1 MGRRFS
7 MVACYHSAMLIL
19 PAIDLLDGRP
29 VRLRQGDF
37 DRVTRFGDDAVVL
50 ARRWVDAGAT
60 WLHVVDLDG
69 ARSGQWRNLALIAEI
84 ASAVRVPV
92 QAGGGARE
100 MGDVEA
106 ALALGVARVV
116 VGTAAIESPSMFKS
130 WAARFGQ
137 RIAVSLDVRGE
148 TLAVRGWTAQSGG
161 GLLAVAQALRAAG
174 AVRFIHTN
182 VQHDG
187 TLDGVDLTGLQALAP
202 LCLPVIVA
210 GGIAGIADLE
220 ALRDAGAEGA
230 IIGRALLDGSLD
242 LWDALRVAGDP
253 RGSRSA
259 V

>member
-1 MGRRFS
+1 
-7 MVACYHSAMLIL
+7 MLIL

-37 DRVTRFGDDAVVL
+37 DRVTRFGDDAVAL
-50 ARRWVDAGAT
+50 ARRWADAGAT

-69 ARSGQWRNLALIAEI
+69 ARIGQWRNLPLIAEI

-92 QAGGGARE
+92 QAGGGARS

-106 ALALGVARVV
+106 ALAVGVARVV
-116 VGTAAIESPSMFKS
+116 VGTAAIESPSTFQP
-130 WAARFGQ
+130 WAARFGD
-137 RIAVSLDVRGE
+137 RLAVSLDVRGE
-148 TLAVRGWTAQSGG
+148 SLAVRGWTAPARG

-182 VQHDG
+182 VQQDG
-187 TLDGVDLTGLQALAP
+187 TLHGVDLGGLQTLTP
-202 LCLPVIVA
+202 LGLPVIVA

-230 IIGRALLDGSLD
+230 IVGRALLDGSLE
-242 LWDALRVAGDP
+242 LADALRVGAA
-253 RGSRSA
+253 RRSSRSPG
-259 V
+259 

>member
-1 MGRRFS
+1 
-7 MVACYHSAMLIL
+7 MLIL

-37 DRVTRFGDDAVVL
+37 DRVTRFGDDAVAL
-50 ARRWVDAGAT
+50 ARHWVDAGAA

-69 ARSGQWRNLALIAEI
+69 ARSGRWRNLPLIAEI

-100 MGDVEA
+100 MADVEA
-106 ALALGVARVV
+106 ALAAGVARVV
-116 VGTAAIESPSMFKS
+116 LGTAAIESPSTFEL
-130 WAARFGQ
+130 WAARFGD
-137 RIAVSLDVRGE
+137 RLAVSLDARGE
-148 TLAVRGWTAQSGG
+148 TLAVRGWTAQAGG
-161 GLLAVAQALRAAG
+161 GLLAVAQALRTARVA
-174 AVRFIHTN
+174 RFIHTN
-182 VQHDG
+182 VERDG
-187 TLDGVDLTGLQALAP
+187 TLRGVDLGGLQILTP
-202 LCLPVIVA
+202 LGLPVIVA
-210 GGIAGIADLE
+210 GGIASTADLE

-242 LWDALRVAGDP
+242 LVDALRVAAGP

>member
-1 MGRRFS
+1 
-7 MVACYHSAMLIL
+7 MLIL

-37 DRVTRFGDDAVVL
+37 NRVTHFGGDAVAL
-50 ARRWVDAGAT
+50 ARRWVDGGAE

-69 ARSGQWRNLALIAEI
+69 ARSGQWRNLPLIAEI

-100 MGDVEA
+100 IGDVEA
-106 ALALGVARVV
+106 ALAVGVARVV
-116 VGTAAIESPSMFKS
+116 VGTAAIESPATFQR

-137 RIAVSLDVRGE
+137 RLVVSLDVRGA
-148 TLAVRGWTAQSGG
+148 TLAVRGWTAESGG
-161 GLLAVAQALRAAG
+161 GLLAVAQALRDDG

-182 VQHDG
+182 VERDG
-187 TLDGVDLTGLQALAP
+187 TLRGIDLDGLRTLMP
-202 LCLPVIVA
+202 LGLPVIVA

-242 LWDALRVAGDP
+242 LVEALRVATDP
-253 RGSRSA
+253 RGNRA
-259 V
+259 PV

>member
-1 MGRRFS
+1 
-7 MVACYHSAMLIL
+7 MLIL

-37 DRVTRFGDDAVVL
+37 DRVTRFGDDAVTL

-106 ALALGVARVV
+106 ALATGVARVV
-116 VGTAAIESPSMFKS
+116 VGTGAIESPSTFQP
-130 WAARFGQ
+130 WAARFG
-137 RIAVSLDVRGE
+137 RRLAISLDVRGE
-148 TLAVRGWTAQSGG
+148 TLAVRGWTAEAGG
-161 GLLAVAQALRAAG
+161 SLLAVAQTLRAAG
-174 AVRFIHTN
+174 AGRFIHTN

-187 TLDGVDLTGLQALAP
+187 TLRGVDLTGLQTLLP
-202 LCLPVIVA
+202 LGLPVIVA
-210 GGIAGIADLE
+210 GGIAGIADIH

-242 LWDALRVAGDP
+242 LTDALRVAANP
-253 RGSRSA
+253 RGNRA
-259 V
+259 PL

>member
-1 MGRRFS
+1 
-7 MVACYHSAMLIL
+7 MLIL

-37 DRVTRFGDDAVVL
+37 DQVTRFGDDAVAL
-50 ARRWVDAGAT
+50 ARRWVDMGAE

-69 ARSGQWRNLALIAEI
+69 ARSGQWRNLPLIAEI
-84 ASAVRVPV
+84 ASAAGVPI

-106 ALALGVARVV
+106 ALTVGVARVV
-116 VGTAAIESPSMFKS
+116 VGTAAIESPPTFQR

-137 RIAVSLDVRGE
+137 RLAVSLDARGE
-148 TLAVRGWTAQSGG
+148 ALAVRGWTAPSVG
-161 GLLAVAQALRAAG
+161 GLLEVAQALREAG
-174 AVRFIHTN
+174 AARYIHTN
-182 VQHDG
+182 VQRDG
-187 TLDGVDLTGLQALAP
+187 TLHGVDLNGLQILMP
-202 LCLPVIVA
+202 IGLPVIVA
-210 GGIAGIADLE
+210 GGIAGVADLE

-242 LWDALRVAGDP
+242 LVAALRVAAEP
-253 RGSRSA
+253 RGRRSP